1 MKKTVEDPVED
12 NSAQAAAPEGNGGG
26 APPEPGEVDTLE
38 VKDPVTLLAEVSA
51 ERDNLLREKEELLDL
66 LQRRQADFENTRRRV
81 EKDRADALE
90 FATMETVAAILPVVD
105 DFERALKT
113 ADGQE
118 GTIAEY
124 AKGVEL
130 IYQRLL
136 DALKKMGLDAIE
148 SLNQPFDPNLHH
160 AVQREPVEGIEE
172 ELVLEEYQR
181 GYYFKGRLLRPAM
194 VKVAVRA

>member
-12 NSAQAAAPEGNGGG
+12 NSAHAAAPEGNGGG
-26 APPEPGEVDTLE
+26 APPEPGEVDTLA
-38 VKDPVTLLAEVSA
+38 VKDPVTLLAEVSS

>member
-26 APPEPGEVDTLE
+26 APSEPGEVDTLE